1 MCVCSRLGPEKKERH
16 CADQIACGFTA
27 LINLQA
33 RRLPL
38 SLKKKDASKKS
49 YMTGSLIPLRK
60 EEVGAWPFFFR
71 VLAWRVCPYGGL
83 EVLAVSPKGKS
94 RDIQRRGGGGRQR
107 RQPVADEAF
116 RVSRPKEADN
126 SLGVFLAR
134 SSCRVYFY
142 V

>member
-1 MCVCSRLGPEKKERH
+1 MCVFTPRPGKKGKTLRRSDRVRFYCTHQFTSPPPSSLSEEKRCEQKILYDGQPDSASERGGWGL
-16 CADQIACGFTA
+16 A
-27 LINLQA
+27 
-33 RRLPL
+33 
-38 SLKKKDASKKS
+38 
-49 YMTGSLIPLRK
+49 
-60 EEVGAWPFFFR
+60 FFFR
-71 VLAWRVCPYGGL
+71 VLAWKVCPYGGL

-134 SSCRVYFY
+134 SSCRGYIY